1 MEVIEEMLDKVPKIQ
16 LGFLPTPLEKAEKL
30 TAFLGGPNIF
40 IKRDDCTGL
49 AFGGNKVRKLEFVMG
64 DALEKKAEVV
74 ITTGGLQSNWAR
86 QTAAAAKKLGM
97 EAILFL
103 QGEKP
108 QEFQGNL
115 LLDKILGADIRFA
128 VVDEAEEEGEIKGEF
143 PWTGKIA
150 EEVKKKGKTPYLAAI
165 GASNPL
171 GNMGYITATDEL
183 KNQLDEMKMKADYIV
198 LAVGTG
204 GTQAGVELGVRLLGL
219 KTKVIGISVS
229 RHRMEKC
236 DEICELCN
244 DTLGFFQLKNYRF
257 APDEIEINMDYIG
270 EGYAIP
276 TRECI
281 EAINLVAQKEGIFL
295 DPVYTGKAMA
305 GLIDLVKKGRFKRD
319 DNVVFIHTGGNTA
332 LFEYNSIF

>member
-1 MEVIEEMLDKVPKIQ
+1 MEVIEDMLNKVPRVQ
-16 LGFLPTPLEKAEKL
+16 LGFLPTPLEKADKL

-49 AFGGNKVRKLEFVMG
+49 AFGGNKIRKLEFVMG
-64 DALEKKAEVV
+64 DALQKKAEVV

-115 LLDKILGADIRFA
+115 LLDKILGCDIRFA
-128 VVDEAEEEGEIKGEF
+128 VVDEAEEEGEIKGTF

-150 EEVKKKGKTPYLAAI
+150 EEVKKKGKIPYLAAI
-165 GASNPL
+165 GAANPL
-171 GNMGYITATDEL
+171 GNMGYITAVDEL
-183 KNQLDEMKMKADYIV
+183 KSQLDEMKLKADYIV
-198 LAVGTG
+198 LATGTG

-219 KTKVIGISVS
+219 KTKVIGISAS

-244 DTLGFFQLKNYRF
+244 ETLDFFQIKNYRF
-257 APDEIEINMDYIG
+257 TPDEIEVNMDYVG

-276 TRECI
+276 TKECI
-281 EAINLVAQKEGIFL
+281 EAINLVAQEEGIFL

-305 GLIDLVKKGRFKRD
+305 GLIDLIKKGRFEKD
-319 DNVVFIHTGGNTA
+319 DNVVFVHTGGNTA